1 MILMVEK
8 LRLTKD
14 TSKFRRIF
22 NVIFIFYYSFNNGKA
37 RKYRAEAMVA
47 GKCTCTEGLLVQ
59 HLQMASKILFG
70 IQGNLHIRN
79 SAANI
84 VYEKDKIKGH

>member
-1 MILMVEK
+1 
-8 LRLTKD
+8 
-14 TSKFRRIF
+14 
-22 NVIFIFYYSFNNGKA
+22 
-37 RKYRAEAMVA
+37 MVA